1 MVLGSNLVAVSQIS
15 DIAPVSSKEFLDI
28 QATIECRFSL
38 KCVRD
43 MIITYEFVVFKLLSY
58 CFEETIGFD
67 LKVSF
72 VRRSVSRLIKPGDL
86 TKGYSVP
93 RGFPLG

>member
-1 MVLGSNLVAVSQIS
+1 
-15 DIAPVSSKEFLDI
+15 
-28 QATIECRFSL
+28 
-38 KCVRD
+38 

-72 VRRSVSRLIKPGDL
+72 VRRSVSRLIKPSDL

-93 RGFPLG
+93 RGFPLGWKLQTDIVKCIAQISTHNTAKSFGKFG